1 MLTQLLG
8 RLKLRII
15 LQSEFRFNLKSCKHD
30 DVIKWKHFP
39 RYWPVGRGIHR
50 SPVNSGHE
58 GQCRALMFSLIC
70 ARINSW
76 VNNREAGHLRCHRAH
91 YDVTVMNPG
100 ALLVHWSTND
110 FTQITSFTQ
119 ICSVET
125 SKRFRLRKYL
135 SLVKEILCHCCSWKI
150 ELYRL
155 YLKVLNPLSWSNADL
170 LQIRHLGTNFSEI
183 RIRIPTFSF
192 MKMYLKMSLANWWP
206 FFQAYM
212 R

>member
-1 MLTQLLG
+1 MEAFSTLLARWAG
-8 RLKLRII
+8 N
-15 LQSEFRFNLKSCKHD
+15 SPVTGEFRSRRPVQSF
-30 DVIKWKHFP
+30 DVFVDLRPNKQLSKQSRGWSFEMPSRSLWRHCNES
-39 RYWPVGRGIHR
+39 RGSVG
-50 SPVNSGHE
+50 P
-58 GQCRALMFSLIC
+58 
-70 ARINSW
+70 
-76 VNNREAGHLRCHRAH
+76 
-91 YDVTVMNPG
+91 
-100 ALLVHWSTND
+100 LVTND